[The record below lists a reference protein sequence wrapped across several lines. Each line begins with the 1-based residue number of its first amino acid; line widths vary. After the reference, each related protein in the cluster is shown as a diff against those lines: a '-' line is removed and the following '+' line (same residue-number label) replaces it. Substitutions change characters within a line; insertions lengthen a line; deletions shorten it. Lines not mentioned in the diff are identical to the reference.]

1 MFLMSR
7 RALLARAAGSAAAL
21 AAGMSYVREALAQG
35 EIKPGVYGVKGDVTL
50 NGKPMRRG
58 QIVKDGDT
66 IVSRTG
72 EAVVI
77 VEQDAFLVRGNS
89 RIEFRPPEENASV
102 SVMRVAA
109 GRILSVF
116 TPGRGRE
123 LRTQTATIGIR
134 GTAAYLE
141 ASADVTYVCTCYG
154 EARLNALA
162 DAAQTEVVRTSYH
175 DAPRYVYAAG
185 AGTGPLITL
194 APVINHTDAE
204 LIYLEGLVGRKVPF
218 TGPSRY

>member
-1 MFLMSR
+1 M
-7 RALLARAAGSAAAL
+7 
-21 AAGMSYVREALAQG
+21 
-35 EIKPGVYGVKGDVTL
+35 TL

-77 VEQDAFLVRGNS
+77 VDQDAFLVRGNS

-123 LRTQTATIGIR
+123 LRTQTATIGFR

-154 EARLNALA
+154 EAHLNALA
-162 DAAQTEVVRTSYH
+162 DAAQTEVVRATYH

-185 AGTGPLITL
+185 AGQGNYIKKPY
-194 APVINHTDAE
+194 E
-204 LIYLEGLVGRKVPF
+204 
-218 TGPSRY
+218 